1 MKNIKMKKNGFI
13 FLIAL
18 SALLSISLHL
28 PQISFSQVVDMEL
41 KVPAAGGEKYDGET
55 KGTLD
60 ITNQN
65 GTINLTAKMFEPPAG
80 DDVYE
85 GWFEDKGDA
94 SGYHLS
100 LGKFDES
107 NTLTVNQTM
116 VNPYTYTIFYVTAE
130 PSDDVDPNPSDIVVG
145 AQLPSP
151 FGQ

>member
-1 MKNIKMKKNGFI
+1 MKNMKTNKNTFT

-18 SALLSISLHL
+18 GALVSLSLHF
-28 PQISFSQVVDMEL
+28 PQISISQIEDMEL

-55 KGTLD
+55 KGMLD
-60 ITNQN
+60 ITDRN
-65 GTINLTAKMFEPPAG
+65 GTINLTAKMFEPAAG
-80 DDVYE
+80 EDVYE
-85 GWFEDKGDA
+85 AWLEDKGG

-130 PSDDVDPNPSDIVVG
+130 PKDDVDPNPSDIVVG
-145 AQLPSP
+145 TQLPSP

>member
-1 MKNIKMKKNGFI
+1 MKKNKNIFTFFI
-13 FLIAL
+13 VLGAMVSL
-18 SALLSISLHL
+18 SLHL
-28 PQISFSQVVDMEL
+28 PQISFAQLVDIQL
-41 KVPAAGGEKYDGET
+41 KEPDMGGEEYNGDT

-60 ITNQN
+60 ITDRN
-65 GTINLTAKMFEPPAG
+65 GTVTLTAKMFEPPAG
-80 DDVYE
+80 EDVYE
-85 GWFEDKGDA
+85 AWFEDKGG

-100 LGKFDES
+100 LGKFDDN

-145 AQLPSP
+145 TQLPSP

>member
-1 MKNIKMKKNGFI
+1 MKKIKMNKNTFTVFVLFG
-13 FLIAL
+13 AL
-18 SALLSISLHL
+18 VSLSFYL
-28 PQISFSQVVDMEL
+28 PQISFSQMADLEL
-41 KVPAAGGEKYDGET
+41 KVPAAGGENYDGET

-60 ITNQN
+60 ITDRN

-85 GWFEDKGDA
+85 GWFEDKGQA
-94 SGYHLS
+94 SGYSLS

-145 AQLPSP
+145 TQLPSP

>member
-1 MKNIKMKKNGFI
+1 MKNMKKDKNIFTFFI
-13 FLIAL
+13 VLGAMVSL
-18 SALLSISLHL
+18 SLHL
-28 PQISFSQVVDMEL
+28 PQISFAQLVDIQL
-41 KVPAAGGEKYDGET
+41 KEPAMGGEEYNGDT

-60 ITNQN
+60 ITDRN
-65 GTINLTAKMFEPPAG
+65 GTVTLTAKMFEPPAG
-80 DDVYE
+80 EDVYE
-85 GWFEDKGDA
+85 AWFEDKGG

-100 LGKFDES
+100 LGKFDDN

-145 AQLPSP
+145 TQLPSP

>member
-1 MKNIKMKKNGFI
+1 MKKIKMNKNTFTVFVLFG
-13 FLIAL
+13 AL
-18 SALLSISLHL
+18 VSLSFYL
-28 PQISFSQVVDMEL
+28 PQISFSQLVDIEL
-41 KVPAAGGEKYDGET
+41 KVPTAGGENYDGET

-60 ITNQN
+60 ITDSN
-65 GTINLTAKMFEPPAG
+65 GTINLTAEMFEPPAG

-85 GWFEDKGDA
+85 GWFEDKGQA

-130 PSDDVDPNPSDIVVG
+130 PRDDADPNPSDIVVG
-145 AQLPSP
+145 TQLPSP